1 MDPPL
6 YRTFTALALS
16 ATVLHMPA
24 NQLRPTSAQKTFVL
38 IVGIFAAL
46 YLINPTLGVFEF
58 LPDNIPF
65 LGNVDEATATL
76 LLISA
81 LAFFGIKVPLFFQP
95 KQPTSPTSTK
105 KSNFQPDSNHVEEG
119 EVIQE

>member
-1 MDPPL
+1 
-6 YRTFTALALS
+6 
-16 ATVLHMPA
+16 MPA
-24 NQLRPTSAQKTFVL
+24 NRTQPTSAQKTFVV
-38 IVGIFAAL
+38 IVGALALL

-81 LAFFGIKVPLFFQP
+81 LAFFGIKIPLFFQP
-95 KQPTSPTSTK
+95 KQPTSSTSANTSK
-105 KSNFQPDSNHVEEG
+105 TQSASSRVEEG

>member
-1 MDPPL
+1 
-6 YRTFTALALS
+6 
-16 ATVLHMPA
+16 MPT

-81 LAFFGIKVPLFFQP
+81 LAFFGIKIPLFFQP
-95 KQPTSPTSTK
+95 KQPTPPSSTK
-105 KSNFQPDSNHVEEG
+105 KSSTQSETSRVEEG

>member
-1 MDPPL
+1 
-6 YRTFTALALS
+6 
-16 ATVLHMPA
+16 MPA
-24 NQLRPTSAQKTFVL
+24 NQTRPTQAQKTFVM
-38 IVGIFAAL
+38 IVGIFATL

-65 LGNVDEATATL
+65 LGNVDEATATI

-81 LAFFGIKVPLFFQP
+81 LAFFGIKVPMFFQP

-105 KSNFQPDSNHVEEG
+105 KSSPQSESSRVEEG
-119 EVIQE
+119 EVIRE